1 MEQSIADAGLVAL
14 AARTYL
20 CPGTP
25 ALSKS
30 AAMANNSHRYRI
42 TVTPVESDGL
52 QCQGRCTIEFEH
64 ACHDDWMRILE
75 SMQRQRGFSGD
86 ERAALTVGTK
96 LLSDLMLAHRKDAD
110 DLFAPLRPHM
120 GEFIKELKQR
130 NGVV

>member
-1 MEQSIADAGLVAL
+1 MSNQ
-14 AARTYL
+14 
-20 CPGTP
+20 
-25 ALSKS
+25 
-30 AAMANNSHRYRI
+30 SHRYRI

-96 LLSDLMLAHRKDAD
+96 LLSGLMLKHRKDAD
-110 DLFAPLRPHM
+110 DVFAPLRPHM
-120 GEFIKELKQR
+120 GEFINSLKQR
-130 NGVV
+130 SAAG